1 MESDKSYNK
10 IWKSFFY
17 LGFSYGPMVYSIARM
32 QFVRKLKIMTERD
45 ITDGIA
51 VGQVMPGAVFV
62 DFVAYLGFLV
72 RRVRGAFVAMLL
84 FVMPSFLLM
93 VLLSFLYLRY
103 GELPMVRIVLHGLS
117 SIMIA
122 LIIKVIIDIYTFGVK
137 SFQYLLISV
146 LALIL
151 LLFDVNI
158 AIILGVGVV
167 CTVAS
172 GLYSKQLVWE
182 KGKVGVPKFSVIMSY
197 IAAHSWVIWVLVALI
212 VTNATIYFFSPKIAI
227 MDGILFKIGLL
238 TFGNGFTMLPFI
250 YKEVVQNFHWLT
262 TKEFSDGIVMGQI
275 TPGPV
280 IITATFVGYKVAGLI
295 GAVTAT
301 LSIFLPSTML
311 VALVSETF
319 VKYKDSR
326 WSAFALKGI
335 LASFIGLLALV
346 VGQLAKA
353 NVSDYKTALFA
364 LTAIVLFV
372 YTKINPAVL
381 LVIGI
386 FASLIFLK

>member
-1 MESDKSYNK
+1 M
-10 IWKSFFY
+10 
-17 LGFSYGPMVYSIARM
+17 ART

-62 DFVAYLGFLV
+62 DFVAYLGFLF
-72 RRVRGAFVAMLL
+72 RRVRGAFAAMLL

-93 VLLSFLYLRY
+93 VVLSFLYLRY

-122 LIIKVIIDIYTFGVK
+122 LIIKVIIDIYTSGVK
-137 SFQYLLISV
+137 SSQYLLISV

-158 AIILGVGVV
+158 AIILGVGVISA
-167 CTVAS
+167 VAS

-182 KGKVGVPKFSVIMSY
+182 KGKVGVPKLSMIMSY
-197 IAAHSWVIWVLVALI
+197 IVAHSWVMWVIVALI
-212 VTNATIYFFSPKIAI
+212 VANAAIYFFSPKIAI

-238 TFGNGFTMLPFI
+238 TFGNGYTMLPFV
-250 YKEVVQNFHWLT
+250 YKEAVQNFHWLT

-319 VKYKDSR
+319 VRYKDSR
-326 WSAFALKGI
+326 WAEFALKGI

-346 VGQLAKA
+346 VGELAKA
-353 NVSDYKTALFA
+353 NVSDYKTALIA

-372 YTKINPAVL
+372 YTKINPVVL
-381 LVIGI
+381 LLIGI
-386 FASLIFLK
+386 FASLIFLR

>member
-1 MESDKSYNK
+1 
-10 IWKSFFY
+10 
-17 LGFSYGPMVYSIARM
+17 M
-32 QFVRKLKIMTERD
+32 QFVRKLEIMTERD